1 MQYENQK
8 LIQMMPD
15 IDDVDAEKINMVS
28 DALKKIT
35 SITVSALAQSVAMV
49 KTPTAMVSE
58 PEFIEEML
66 HHCDRKLFAQIRDYI
81 IELKSVSE
89 LRPLHLACDECNHEY
104 DQQLTLDMSSF
115 FGPAS

>member
-1 MQYENQK
+1 
-8 LIQMMPD
+8 
-15 IDDVDAEKINMVS
+15 
-28 DALKKIT
+28 
-35 SITVSALAQSVAMV
+35 MV

-66 HHCDRKLFAQIRDYI
+66 HNCDRKLFAQVRDYI

-115 FGPAS
+115 FGLAS